1 MKTIFQETSIKKM
14 LTKDQVFSIQEFIY
28 SHSAEKLWEVGD
40 KLTEIAPELY
50 STDSQKQTV
59 SRFIVK
65 NGRRIVKEI
74 ESSIYSLFKDLAT
87 PEPVQ
92 EEAVLA

>member
-1 MKTIFQETSIKKM
+1 M

-28 SHSAEKLWEVGD
+28 SNSAERLWQVGD
-40 KLTEIAPELY
+40 KLTEIAPELQ
-50 STDSQKQTV
+50 STEFQKETM

-65 NGRRIVKEI
+65 HGRKAVKEI
-74 ESSIYSLFKDLAT
+74 ENSIYSLFKDLAT